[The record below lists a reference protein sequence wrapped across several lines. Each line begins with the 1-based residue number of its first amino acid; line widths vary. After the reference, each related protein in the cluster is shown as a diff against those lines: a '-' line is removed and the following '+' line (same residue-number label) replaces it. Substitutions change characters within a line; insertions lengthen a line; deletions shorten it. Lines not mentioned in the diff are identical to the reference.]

1 MSTFFYIVVHN
12 IWAGKK
18 PEVLW
23 SKAGPYKLFTRNLQE
38 HLRPDAL
45 VESEI
50 INAYLTI
57 ALSNFSEA
65 GRGRGYLLDSF
76 QMTDMWRGKNKGL
89 RKIDPLDYDVL
100 IGAVCEHHHWTLTVM
115 YPKKRQSVYVDPF
128 GASEEALKKCTAVT
142 RAFMRQRGHNCSRWS
157 SQTVP
162 HVRQVDATSCGV
174 IVCKLADMILNEE
187 DMDDVFDKTSILRM
201 RLQIGKR
208 LIKETDDLTNLC
220 RACGSYDTDVQW
232 IACTPCDQW
241 FHRSC
246 VGQPPVEAPFY
257 CPLCI

>member
-1 MSTFFYIVVHN
+1 MDHRIRNVPLTLISSRLNLSSSTLSSSPVPLISSRLNLSSSTLSSSPVPLISSGLTLISSPIISSPVTLISSRLNLSSSTLSSTPSSPALSPSSPAASPSPPSAKVCVPSDILETVVHN

-76 QMTDMWRGKNKGL
+76 QMTDIWRGKNKGL

-115 YPKKRQSVYVDPF
+115 YPKKRQSLYVDPF

-142 RAFMRQRGHNCSRWS
+142 R
-157 SQTVP
+157 
-162 HVRQVDATSCGV
+162 
-174 IVCKLADMILNEE
+174 
-187 DMDDVFDKTSILRM
+187 
-201 RLQIGKR
+201 
-208 LIKETDDLTNLC
+208 
-220 RACGSYDTDVQW
+220 
-232 IACTPCDQW
+232 
-241 FHRSC
+241 
-246 VGQPPVEAPFY
+246 
-257 CPLCI
+257 